1 MKTVETAI
9 VAALEKILTPLVR
22 ILIRFNVSHSE
33 FSEVVRRVYVKVSTV
48 DLAVDGEPPT
58 LSRIAVVTGLSRKE
72 VVRLTGEDQAQEK
85 RPSNKPNRA
94 LRVITAWLT
103 SPEFLDKKGNPKE
116 LPMRGERASFLSL
129 VRQYSGDIKGRA
141 VLEELLRLNAVE
153 ETPDKTL
160 RLIRQAFVPLNNEAD
175 KIDVMGTC
183 VKDMLS
189 TVGHNIARRAN
200 EAFLQQQV
208 VYHNISEDIVEQF
221 RALSREK
228 CERVIAELSQ
238 WLSARK
244 KETANS
250 PGRKVERLGLG
261 LYYIQSPA

>member
-48 DLAVDGEPPT
+48 DLTVDGVPPT
-58 LSRIAVVTGLSRKE
+58 VSRVAVVTGLSRKE
-72 VVRLTGEDQAQEK
+72 VVRLTNEDLAEEK

-116 LPMRGERASFLSL
+116 LPMRGSRGSFLSL

-141 VLEELLRLNAVE
+141 VLEELLRLKAVE
-153 ETPDKTL
+153 QTDDKQF
-160 RLIRQAFVPLNNEAD
+160 RLVRQAFVPVEDEAD

-189 TVGHNIARRAN
+189 TIGHNIASSARDAL
-200 EAFLQQQV
+200 LQQQV
-208 VYHNISEDIVEQF
+208 VYHNIPAEVVTQF

-228 CERVIAELSQ
+228 CEKVIGELNQ

-244 KETANS
+244 KETANTT
-250 PGRKVERLGLG
+250 GHRIDRVGLG
-261 LYYIQSPA
+261 LYYIQTPA